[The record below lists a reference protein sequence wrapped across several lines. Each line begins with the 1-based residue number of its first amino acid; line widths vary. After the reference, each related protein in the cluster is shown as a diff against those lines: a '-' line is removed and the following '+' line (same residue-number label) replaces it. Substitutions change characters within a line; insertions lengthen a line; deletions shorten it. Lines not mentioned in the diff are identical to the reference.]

1 MKKFFIPKL
10 SIVVFLISF
19 ILVSQLS
26 VFSQNILKDANV
38 IIVKGVDFKEVCN
51 ALLDSGYTIDKKD
64 NELQTAS
71 TEAKS
76 YPKYWSLNYVVN
88 IRIKDSSAYISG
100 KIYGSPLINY
110 EPIFNHCKKSGQTY
124 PKSAYGYPFILL
136 NNFALGFKKEVS
148 YSILK

>member
-1 MKKFFIPKL
+1 MLRLFFL
-10 SIVVFLISF
+10 LFFFSTTSIY
-19 ILVSQLS
+19 SQS
-26 VFSQNILKDANV
+26 ILKDANV

-64 NELQTAS
+64 NDLQTAS

-76 YPKYWSLNYVVN
+76 YPKYWDLKYVVN

-100 KIYGSPLINY
+100 KIYGSSLINN
-110 EPIFNHCKKSGQTY
+110 EPTYNHCKKNGESY

-148 YSILK
+148 YSIVK